1 MIDDKNINYD
11 LLISSVTI
19 QHGYAKR
26 MITILRRLS
35 PLFILIVFI
44 GLAMLLMGTQE
55 TPEQKEEAAIL
66 TIVEVMT
73 VEQQTV
79 SLNLPSYGVVN
90 PKYKTQL
97 VTEVQGRLQSIAP
110 NFVAGGMVKKGEQL
124 ALIEP
129 SDYEA
134 DLMQAEANVAQA
146 TAMLNEEIA
155 RGEVAKIEFKDF
167 DNGVAPELGLR
178 IPQLK
183 KEQANVKSA
192 QAGLARAQRNLER
205 TVIRAPFDG
214 IIKARKVDLGQYVT
228 LGTNLGE
235 LYDTNTAEVRLPL
248 TNSDLAYLES
258 IDNPDTQ
265 VTLNASLAGQDISW
279 EGNIIRSENV
289 IDEQNRMVY
298 LVAEVT
304 DPYLLQS
311 STLNKLPLKYG
322 SFVTAVIKGRTV
334 SGIVSLPRHVVRNS
348 QVAIVKPDNI
358 IEMRSVNI
366 VKSDIDK
373 VYIKDS
379 FTDGERISTTNVVN
393 LSDGQKVKVLGEGEQ
408 PSPADDVS
416 DDEIST
422 AGAK

>member
-1 MIDDKNINYD
+1 
-11 LLISSVTI
+11 
-19 QHGYAKR
+19 
-26 MITILRRLS
+26 
-35 PLFILIVFI
+35 
-44 GLAMLLMGTQE
+44 MLLMGTQE
-55 TPEQKEEAAIL
+55 TPEQKEETAIL
-66 TIVEVMT
+66 TIVDVMT

-97 VTEVQGRLQSIAP
+97 VTEVQGRLQSIST

-167 DNGVAPELGLR
+167 DKGVAPELGLR

-192 QAGLARAQRNLER
+192 QAGLARAKRNLER

-235 LYDTNTAEVRLPL
+235 LYDTNIAEVRLPL

-304 DPYLLQS
+304 DPYLLQARS
-311 STLNKLPLKYG
+311 MNKLPLKYG

-334 SGIVSLPRHVVRNS
+334 TGIVSLPRHVVRND
-348 QVAIVKPDNI
+348 QVAIVKADNT

-393 LSDGQKVKVLGEGEQ
+393 LSDGQKVKILGEGEQ

-416 DDEIST
+416 DDEISP
-422 AGAK
+422 AGVE